1 MKAPFGRRMADATV
15 VAAVAAPLGCWAMRT
30 CGVHR
35 RRGMSAVRARA
46 WTRRPAR
53 RLAILLAVLV
63 VGGAVA
69 AHHAM
74 PEMPAIGAAAT
85 CLAVLGS
92 AVVAVGLIAPRRRL
106 AVRTSDH

>member
-1 MKAPFGRRMADATV
+1 M
-15 VAAVAAPLGCWAMRT
+15 
-30 CGVHR
+30 GV
-35 RRGMSAVRARA
+35 RA

-69 AHHAM
+69 AHHAI
-74 PEMPAIGAAAT
+74 PEMTAMGAAAT

-92 AVVAVGLIAPRRRL
+92 AVVAVGLMAPRRRL
-106 AVRTSDH
+106 AAAPDQPAPVLRFVAAPRGVPARAGPVYLELLVLRR

>member
-1 MKAPFGRRMADATV
+1 
-15 VAAVAAPLGCWAMRT
+15 MR
-30 CGVHR
+30 V
-35 RRGMSAVRARA
+35 RA

-69 AHHAM
+69 SHHAM
-74 PEMPAIGAAAT
+74 PGMPAIGAAAT

-92 AVVAVGLIAPRRRL
+92 AVVAVGLIAPQRRL
-106 AVRTSDH
+106 ALRASDHRAPALRFVAAPRGVPARAGPVYLELLVLRR